1 MKFLWKNLKFDSKI
15 LKISRF
21 RFADRSD
28 VISNENIKNR
38 IKKKWDD
45 RSGNKTKSMFFQ
57 DRSDFGKVRLCDYQG
72 LE

>member
-1 MKFLWKNLKFDSKI
+1 MKFLWKNLKFDPKM

-38 IKKKWDD
+38 LKKKWDN

-57 DRSDFGKVRLCDYQG
+57 DKSDFGKVILSDNQG